1 MIDNKDDILITP
13 DQIPLNKM
21 QFELMNE
28 PTQQTVRQ
36 LFVAEAF
43 ITLAVVR
50 GKFSGEVKIPDA
62 ELKMDYAQLMDWGKN
77 EKERVFKDLG
87 ERLDRMLPWNLMK
100 NQADMNDSLLKV
112 LQMKPMPFN
121 FMVR

>member
-1 MIDNKDDILITP
+1 V
-13 DQIPLNKM
+13 PLNKM
-21 QFELMNE
+21 QYELMNE

-62 ELKMDYAQLMDWGKN
+62 ELKMDYGQLMDYGKG
-77 EKERVFKDLG
+77 ERERVFTELK
-87 ERLDRMLPWNLMK
+87 ERLDRMLPWNLVEKQKTMTE
-100 NQADMNDSLLKV
+100 NTMEILK
-112 LQMKPMPFN
+112 LKPLGIY
-121 FMVR
+121 VI